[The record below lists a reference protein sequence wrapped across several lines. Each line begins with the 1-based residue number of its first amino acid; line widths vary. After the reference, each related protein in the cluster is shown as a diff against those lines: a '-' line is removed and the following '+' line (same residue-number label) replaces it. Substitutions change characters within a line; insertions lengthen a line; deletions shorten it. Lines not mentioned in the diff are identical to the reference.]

1 MDSSKRKLRANAPTN
16 SLNRLSEWKIESQ
29 SVYFT
34 TSASLSDKGNFYIF
48 GVSMNIE
55 EQSYREDFSG
65 ELIIQA
71 LKCSPEATAIYTN
84 ENMIIRFA
92 NQGMLEVWGKNPTV
106 IGMPLMQALP
116 ELEGQPFLGLLQ
128 EVWRSGQTYSVS
140 DAPVHVNRNGVMI
153 TDYYDYEYKAL
164 LNKEGKTWCILNTA
178 RKVSSRREYLAR
190 IQRKEEKEQSLLE
203 EMAATM
209 EELSSTNEDL
219 NSSLKLLEESREYIR
234 TIIEQAPVGIAMLQ
248 GPEHIIEIA
257 NPAIL
262 KIWGRTLSEVEGLPH
277 EYARPELIGQ
287 PVNKWLNE
295 VFRTGKRRTNNEFSV
310 KLLDKNGLREAIVN
324 SVYQPVFSSTG
335 SVSGVLIILEEI
347 TRQVLERRSNEKD
360 QHMLLMAVEA
370 GELATFFYEPKTN
383 LFSGNAL
390 LKSWFGLSDD
400 HEIDLNIAFS
410 SILERDRARVEEAI
424 TQSLS
429 NSSDGNYFIEYRIH
443 HPGDPNGRLVQ
454 ARGKVFYDME
464 GTATSLNGTLRD
476 ITEQKKD
483 EQRKD
488 DFMAMVSHELKTPL
502 TSLNAYLQ
510 VMQRN
515 AILSGDQK
523 LQNTLEKSVKQ
534 VRNMTSMINGFLNIS
549 RLDSGKMLL
558 TQTNFDL
565 KALFSELEDEVLS
578 TVHTHEVVFEQPET
592 IELYADRE
600 KISQVI
606 HNLIGNA
613 VKYSPMGSAIIV
625 SYLKLEEGK
634 IRIMV
639 KDNGIGIEKQ
649 DQEQIFERY
658 YRIKN
663 PSLGSIAGF
672 GIGLYLCKEII
683 ELHKGQIRVESVEGA
698 GSTFLFELPS

>member
-1 MDSSKRKLRANAPTN
+1 
-16 SLNRLSEWKIESQ
+16 
-29 SVYFT
+29 
-34 TSASLSDKGNFYIF
+34 
-48 GVSMNIE
+48 MNIE
-55 EQSYREDFSG
+55 EQSSPEDFSS

-71 LKCSPEATAIYTN
+71 LGCSPEATAIYTN
-84 ENMIIRFA
+84 EDMIIRFA
-92 NQGMLEVWGKNPTV
+92 NQGMLEVWGKNPAV

-128 EVWRSGQTYSVS
+128 QVWRSGETYSVS
-140 DAPVHVNRNGVMI
+140 DAPVHVNKNGTMI

-164 LNKEGKTWCILNTA
+164 LNEAGKTWCILNTA
-178 RKVSSRREYLAR
+178 RKVSSRREYLER
-190 IQRKEEKEQSLLE
+190 IQRKEEKEQSLVE

-209 EELSSTNEDL
+209 EELSSTNEEL
-219 NSSLKLLEESREYIR
+219 NSSMKLLEESREHIR

-248 GPEHIIEIA
+248 GPEHIIEVA

-277 EYARPELIGQ
+277 EHARPELIGQ
-287 PVNKWLNE
+287 PVNQWLSE
-295 VFRTGKRRTNNEFSV
+295 VFTMGKRRTNNEFSV
-310 KLLDKNGLREAIVN
+310 KLLDKDGLREAIVN
-324 SVYQPVFSSTG
+324 SVYQPVFSSSG
-335 SVSGVLIILEEI
+335 SVSGVLVILEEI
-347 TRQVLERRSNEKD
+347 TRQVLDRRSSEKD

-390 LKSWFGLSDD
+390 LKSWFGLPDAHD
-400 HEIDLNIAFS
+400 IDLNIAFS
-410 SILERDRARVEEAI
+410 SIIAQDRARVEEAI
-424 TQSLS
+424 RQSLS

-443 HPGDPNGRLVQ
+443 HPQDANGRLVQ
-454 ARGKVFYDME
+454 ARGRVFYDIE
-464 GTATSLNGTLRD
+464 GNATSLNGTLRD

-515 AILSGDQK
+515 AILSGDQR
-523 LQNTLEKSVKQ
+523 LQGTLEKSVKQ

-558 TQTNFDL
+558 THTNFDL
-565 KALFSELEDEVLS
+565 KELFSELEDEILS
-578 TVHTHEVVFEQPET
+578 TVHTHSVVFKESET
-592 IELYADRE
+592 IELYADRD

-625 SYLKLEEGK
+625 SYLKLPQGK

-639 KDNGIGIEKQ
+639 KDNGIGIDKQ
-649 DQEQIFERY
+649 DQKQIFERY
-658 YRIKN
+658 HRIKN

-672 GIGLYLCKEII
+672 GIGLYLCREIV
-683 ELHKGQIRVESVEGA
+683 ELHKGEISVESVEGA